1 MDRRET
7 SEPKVLGIALVVEE
21 LGKGSRLIFR
31 YPSSSPNDTN
41 IFFTLTPRVFAK
53 LFHTKLHG
61 QPVTLLVDGTMICCR
76 SVMLPNTNA
85 TTTTTTTTMNTT
97 STQSDD
103 ISSVPSKSNTTN
115 VTSSP
120 LSQESSTVESP
131 SFNSLKKKI
140 EELYTE
146 GLVMF
151 SIVVALLPVQRQTRS
166 RSYHISNTYEAQD
179 AGDKVSVAYPIIRRI
194 HLSLSRVCAV
204 LEREERRCMYMSRQV
219 AMLIKMGSLLLDIG
233 NEDNHGTRETLK
245 GTVEGSPGGQS
256 HLKQVLLDPL
266 KTIENEMYERM
277 EFMLTAKPP
286 PSIEM
291 DANIFSESNVNK
303 QILRKLIIPLHGNLA
318 SELAQVYHS
327 LARDNS
333 IFCNPMYLLSHREGI
348 VYINNHIAVNI
359 DAAVEDENTPFHD
372 DFRDNIPLL
381 RPYHTILFPRVSAKD
396 LLHNINTSFSLKSID
411 GGANQINDS
420 DLSQRRLEKLLSVC
434 DPSKSLHDMASETAL
449 PLSVIIDVALRLVES
464 GVCIAVPQLQSSVKF
479 ACQHD
484 SIQKLSSLRLQFA
497 QEFAQVPIFV
507 VISALTVTPN
517 YVFTFGEILRYC
529 KETAI
534 LESRS
539 DEPEVDVVKDEEYTM
554 MIPIECKILT
564 RSILN
569 STEDTSISDD
579 GEVTGLMIAQHVES
593 ILRRM
598 TMWLRSR
605 AVIVELKDY
614 LVAPDVDPEVDPK
627 VEPTVIHEE
636 TSTWIKKSNSAG
648 DIQYLWGDS
657 DGEALFHECK
667 KNDYFSGKV
676 STAALAWRIGKRQ
689 MEVVREYGIRE
700 QKLQLVTRI
709 PCAGE
714 DDWGAP

>member
-1 MDRRET
+1 MDQIET

-31 YPSSSPNDTN
+31 YPSSSPSDTN
-41 IFFTLTPRVFAK
+41 IFFTLSPRVFAK

-76 SVMLPNTNA
+76 SVMLQNTNA
-85 TTTTTTTTMNTT
+85 TTSTMTT
-97 STQSDD
+97 STQSDET
-103 ISSVPSKSNTTN
+103 SSVPSKSTLPN

-120 LSQESSTVESP
+120 LSQQSSMAESP
-131 SFNSLKKKI
+131 SFNSLKKT
-140 EELYTE
+140 EELYTD

-166 RSYHISNTYEAQD
+166 RSYHSVSNIYDAQD
-179 AGDKVSVAYPIIRRI
+179 AGDKVSVAYPVIRRI

-204 LEREERRCMYMSRQV
+204 LEREERRCMYISRQV
-219 AMLIKMGSLLLDIG
+219 AMLIKMGGLLDIG
-233 NEDNHGTRETLK
+233 NDDHGTRETLK
-245 GTVEGSPGGQS
+245 GIVEGSPGGQN

-266 KTIENEMYERM
+266 KSIENELYERM
-277 EFMLTAKPP
+277 ESMLTAKPP

-291 DANIFSESNVNK
+291 DSNIFSESNVNK

-318 SELAQVYHS
+318 SELAQIYHS

-411 GGANQINDS
+411 GGANQMNDS
-420 DLSQRRLEKLLSVC
+420 DLSQRRLEKMLSVC

-449 PLSVIIDVALRLVES
+449 PLSVITDVALRLVES
-464 GVCIAVPQLQSSVKF
+464 GVCIAVPQLQSCVKF

-484 SIQKLSSLRLQFA
+484 SVQKLSSLRLQFA

-507 VISALTVTPN
+507 VISALTVKPN

-539 DEPEVDVVKDEEYTM
+539 DESDVDVIKDEEYTM

-579 GEVTGLMIAQHVES
+579 GEVPGLMITQHVES
-593 ILRRM
+593 IIRRM

-614 LVAPDVDPEVDPK
+614 LVAPDIDPK
-627 VEPTVIHEE
+627 VEPAVLHDEE
-636 TSTWIKKSNSAG
+636 TSTIKKSNSAG

-657 DGEALFHECK
+657 DAEALFHECK
-667 KNDYFSGKV
+667 KNDYFSGKI
-676 STAALAWRIGKRQ
+676 STGALAWRIGKRQ
-689 MEVVREYGIRE
+689 MEIVREYGIRE
-700 QKLQLVTRI
+700 QRLQLVTRI